1 MLISSRVMG
10 QRRVGG
16 RGTHRRI
23 ALSITAMPTAC
34 TATVTA
40 TRATATRTNESIGRE
55 WRGAS
60 VEASPRPCYVDP
72 LLSCSLFITDR

>member
-10 QRRVGG
+10 QGCVGG
-16 RGTHRRI
+16 RRI

-40 TRATATRTNESIGRE
+40 TRASIGKE

-60 VEASPRPCYVDP
+60 VEASPRPCYFDL